1 MTVSPTGSS
10 ALQGLHHASRGLR
23 RNAVEIAGSVHT
35 GNRFPAKDL
44 VRAMV
49 ELHRHNRQ
57 AAASIAAFEAGDR
70 AIGSLLDIEA

>member
-1 MTVSPTGSS
+1 MTISPTGSS
-10 ALQGLHHASRGLR
+10 AIQGLQHASRGLR
-23 RNAVEIAGSVHT
+23 RSAVEIAGSVQT

-49 ELHRHNRQ
+49 ELHQHSRQ

-70 AIGSLLDIEA
+70 VIGSLLDIKA